1 MKVKTDMKWK
11 LFGNEEKS
19 RKQQLELISM
29 LNRWYCV
36 KEDLIFAFEKCAES
50 NLGEPMK
57 SHIKAFVI
65 RIKGGLGIEYSLK
78 LFAES
83 VNDRNFHNFI
93 TQIRFNLKYRG
104 NTGELLDNIES
115 QFLLTEQERT
125 RKKISSARDRLYL
138 KIILAA
144 TPVLFVTTILL
155 KPSARELF
163 INTDF
168 GKILI
173 IPGLLS
179 YLTALLIMNFTNEF
193 D

>member
-1 MKVKTDMKWK
+1 MKEKTDMKLK
-11 LFGNEEKS
+11 LFGNEEKI

-36 KEDLIFAFEKCAES
+36 KEDLIFAFEKCSES

-57 SHIKAFVI
+57 SYTKAFII
-65 RIKGGLGIEYSLK
+65 RIKGGLGVEQSLK
-78 LFAES
+78 LFSDS
-83 VNDRNFHNFI
+83 VSDKNFNNFI

-115 QFLLTEQERT
+115 QLLLTEQERT

-138 KIILAA
+138 IAILIL
-144 TPVLFVTTILL
+144 TPVLFIATVLL

-163 INTDF
+163 LNTTI
-168 GKILI
+168 GKVLI
-173 IPGLLS
+173 IPGILS
-179 YLTALLIMNFTNEF
+179 YVISLLIMNFTNEF